1 VVVDQGKPVMGRI
14 DVALDGQQA
23 WVAWLRETQEG
34 QTLLLAR
41 YAPDLSKKLQQFEVA
56 TLKVRGMASGY
67 PKLVANGKGKAWLVW
82 TDVEA
87 GVAQLKG
94 AEISQ

>member
-1 VVVDQGKPVMGRI
+1 MK
-14 DVALDGQQA
+14 A
-23 WVAWLRETQEG
+23 
-34 QTLLLAR
+34 
-41 YAPDLSKKLQQFEVA
+41 
-56 TLKVRGMASGY
+56 RGMASGY